1 MRGNEPD
8 YYAILG
14 VSRDA
19 EAVVIKAA
27 WRALV
32 QKYHPDKF
40 DGPADVAQKKTTE
53 INRAYVVLSDSELR
67 KEYDETTQASKQ
79 KASPSSDES
88 SHTGSPAAPPD
99 SEGKEN
105 NELPPSIWIRFLA
118 RTIDLF
124 VAGFIAGFVISLFA
138 NEFAQKTN
146 AVIFGI
152 LIFPPGLII
161 DSAIYYTFGNTPG
174 KALLGIHVAD
184 RNGSSPGFLL
194 YTKRNFLLWLYG
206 LALGIPLIN
215 LIASLAQ
222 ANKIRKLG
230 ITTYDEK
237 CGTHVHGER
246 VGVLR
251 VAFALLITVAIIIFG
266 VVISSIE
273 NKKQQRT
280 SEVDWESG
288 QMSEPEIDWT
298 HDPNRKPSASHEQ
311 VQQAAD
317 QSAIQRKSTEDHFS
331 RIYAA
336 HPDAKDIVSSQLFNQ
351 WASTKTTDEINY
363 IMFVIERGTADEV
376 ISMLD
381 RFKSESW
388 RATNKTQE
396 LAQKQSARQARCTK
410 KAENELSF
418 CQSQVPDEASE
429 QFIGALGR
437 CKTIANNTYD
447 TCMGNK

>member
-1 MRGNEPD
+1 MSGNEPD

-67 KEYDETTQASKQ
+67 KEYDRKFSENISTST
-79 KASPSSDES
+79 PDGE
-88 SHTGSPAAPPD
+88 SPAHPTDKDDITDDIPESVKGWSWGAFFL
-99 SEGKEN
+99 N
-105 NELPPSIWIRFLA
+105 WIWAIGNKTWIGLLA
-118 RTIDLF
+118 ATPYI
-124 VAGFIAGFVISLFA
+124 GFIM
-138 NEFAQKTN
+138 
-146 AVIFGI
+146 
-152 LIFPPGLII
+152 
-161 DSAIYYTFGNTPG
+161 
-174 KALLGIHVAD
+174 
-184 RNGSSPGFLL
+184 
-194 YTKRNFLLWLYG
+194 
-206 LALGIPLIN
+206 
-215 LIASLAQ
+215 
-222 ANKIRKLG
+222 
-230 ITTYDEK
+230 
-237 CGTHVHGER
+237 
-246 VGVLR
+246 
-251 VAFALLITVAIIIFG
+251 AIILGFKGREWAWKNQKWDSVEHFNKVQRIWSICALSIVG
-266 VVISSIE
+266 TVLVVSIILAISIPAYKDY
-273 NKKQQRT
+273 KKRT
-280 SEVDWESG
+280 ELVKNNDVELRQSG
-288 QMSEPEIDWT
+288 NSAPEIDWT
-298 HDPNRKPSASHEQ
+298 YDPNWKPSASHEQ
-311 VQQAAD
+311 AQQAAD
-317 QSAIQRKSTEDHFS
+317 QATAQKKITEDHFS

-351 WASTKTTDEINY
+351 WTSTKTTDEINY

-437 CKTIANNTYD
+437 CKTIANNAYD
-447 TCMGNK
+447 ICMGNK